1 MHINKKDQH
10 QKVCINMQMQLNGY
24 VYNMFYLCFS
34 YNEMLKLNPQNK
46 NTLSNKARASNI
58 LHKYNDTIEW

>member
-1 MHINKKDQH
+1 
-10 QKVCINMQMQLNGY
+10 MQLNGY